1 MNIKNIVTEKKT
13 GRLSFSGREV
23 ILYTLDIPRC
33 DDEKSFLND
42 FFALTAENYLKYLED
57 LLKKELAPK
66 MKAMI
71 ENSKRSRDI
80 RNALG
85 IPIKAALSW
94 SYTFFKEKY
103 LSLLCESRLSYA
115 NGRRVFTIR
124 TLCLDTETMVL
135 KKARDISKKASGG
148 KYNFYIKGSKMYT
161 FGRNFAVCEDDG
173 RQYGDIMKISAR
185 KIDNI

>member
-13 GRLSFSGREV
+13 GKLSFLGREV

-57 LLKKELAPK
+57 LLEKELAPK

-85 IPIKAALSW
+85 IPINAALSW
-94 SYTFFKEKY
+94 SYTFFKERY
-103 LSLLCESRLSYA
+103 LSLLCESRLAYA
-115 NGRRVFTIR
+115 NGKKVFTIR
-124 TLCLDTETMVL
+124 ALCIDTETMVL
-135 KKARDISKKASGG
+135 KKARDISKKASCG
-148 KYNFYIKGSKMYT
+148 KYNFYIKGAKMYT